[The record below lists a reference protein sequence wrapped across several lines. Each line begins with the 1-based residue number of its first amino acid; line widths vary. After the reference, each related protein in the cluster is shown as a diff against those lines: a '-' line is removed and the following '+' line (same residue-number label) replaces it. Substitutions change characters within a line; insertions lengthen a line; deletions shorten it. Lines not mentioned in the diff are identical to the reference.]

1 MARRLRAM
9 VAKELRQLL
18 RDLPIVF
25 ILLWAFSAAIYM
37 AGHAISMEIRNY
49 PVVVLDFAQSVHS
62 RELVSRLRPP
72 YFKIVDQVTSDAA
85 IVAALDSGAASLAVI
100 IPPDFERALAARR
113 AQFQVLSDG
122 TLSMSATIAGAQI
135 GAIAA
140 GYGRDLLTADPSV
153 SVITRQAMPQVD
165 ARVRVAYN
173 PNLENAWFASL
184 LELLNI
190 ITMVAA
196 LLTAAA
202 MVREQEH
209 GTLEQLRASPLRPA
223 ELFAAKIV
231 PTVIVVLLLS
241 SLALFGIVR
250 GVFGTPIRG
259 SVSLFFSVTAVYVF
273 TLASL
278 GLAIAVLARTL
289 AQSMM
294 MLLLALFPMMFL
306 SGAFTPPESMAPWMR
321 YASLVSP
328 MRYYIDF
335 GYQVLFKGNGL
346 ADVWPDIAG
355 ILIVGSV
362 IFAAAVWRF
371 RRLWH

>member
-62 RELVSRLRPP
+62 RELASRLRPP

-100 IPPDFERALAARR
+100 IPPEFERALAAGR

-153 SVITRQAMPQVD
+153 SVITRQPMPQVD

-355 ILIVGSV
+355 ILILGSV